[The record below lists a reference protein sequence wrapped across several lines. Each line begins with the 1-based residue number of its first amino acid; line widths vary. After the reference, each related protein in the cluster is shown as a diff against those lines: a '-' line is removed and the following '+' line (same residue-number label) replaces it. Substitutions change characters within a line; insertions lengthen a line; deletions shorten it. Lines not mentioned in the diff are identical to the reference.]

1 MEKNANAN
9 SNLDPNPHQMYTLH
23 VKKIDM
29 YKKYNISLIYRS
41 VIRIKNFI
49 NLKIIKEDKNKKKL
63 FILKMIFKKFY
74 PIYIYI
80 YI

>member
-1 MEKNANAN
+1 
-9 SNLDPNPHQMYTLH
+9 MYTLQ

-29 YKKYNISLIYRS
+29 NKKYNISLICRS

-49 NLKIIKEDKNKKKL
+49 NLKNIREEDKNKKIYL
-63 FILKMIFKKFY
+63 FLKRFLKNSA
-74 PIYIYI
+74 PYIYI